1 MIGQVESLTDRIN
14 SAFDD
19 AMAALLELRDRQY
32 ADAIAPLEAERESL
46 GREWAGISEAKRNL
60 EAILPAKTREAQR
73 AADALLLKG
82 KRAAAESRLRE
93 AQAAQAAPSQ
103 MEERLLKLST
113 RIAAIEAEERAIAR
127 EVFERWVAGDVP
139 AVVRAAEHALF
150 VVVLDGLEKSF
161 YDYQERTGTNI
172 ATNAERPLIHLGR
185 FSGLTA
191 NEKSPEW
198 RASQKWYGL
207 RR

>member
-93 AQAAQAAPSQ
+93 AQAAQAAPAQ
-103 MEERLLKLST
+103 MEERLVNLSA
-113 RIAAIEAEERAIAR
+113 RIESIRAEKRNIARSVFEKWFAEEAQPVIR
-127 EVFERWVAGDVP
+127 
-139 AVVRAAEHALF
+139 
-150 VVVLDGLEKSF
+150 
-161 YDYQERTGTNI
+161 
-172 ATNAERPLIHLGR
+172 
-185 FSGLTA
+185 
-191 NEKSPEW
+191 
-198 RASQKWYGL
+198 
-207 RR
+207 